1 MKINKLKINSYG
13 KLKEREIDLK
23 NGINIIYGKNE
34 AGKSTLIKFIVN
46 SFYGIS
52 KNKKGKDISDYDKYK
67 PWIGEEF
74 SGKVEYELD
83 NKNKYEIYRD
93 FNKRN
98 PKIFNENMED
108 ISKDF
113 NIDKNKGNEFF
124 YEQTKIDEELFLST
138 IAINQNEV
146 KLEDKAQNFLI
157 QKIANLA
164 QTGDDS
170 ISFKR
175 VIDRINRRQLDEVG
189 TERSREKPIN
199 LITRNIQELQDEKEQ
214 LAKYKDFKYEFEEK
228 ENNLNDEIFNLE
240 NENNFLREIKLL
252 NENEKIEN
260 EKIKIKENIKKE
272 NIEKINLL
280 DNKIN
285 EIKIDNRDV
294 FQKNSE
300 KNIKNKNSKLIKTIN
315 IIFILLILIN
325 ILQFIFVKNN
335 IFKYIFLLTVP
346 TFLIFYLFLRNNENK
361 KIKNKSNKKLILIFF
376 LLLIINIL
384 QFIFINNNIKY
395 IFLLT
400 VPTFLI
406 FYFIILNKKNN
417 KIKKEEKDKKL
428 FEEKI
433 NLEIINLE
441 NEKKLIQNNQNNL
454 EEELNKLKS
463 NFNLKI
469 NLEKEKIK
477 KIFLNKI
484 ENEEINKLIN
494 FKNINVE
501 IENLQNKI
509 NNKKIELHT
518 LDLDKKN
525 IEPQLDNLSKI
536 EEELFLNKNKYLDLK
551 KLDRSIEIA
560 KTALENAYEKMKN
573 SVTPRFTQNLSDNI
587 SKITEGK
594 YKNVVLNDSEGL
606 LVELENGNYEK
617 ASKLSIGTIDQMY
630 LSLRLSMV
638 EELSDEKM
646 PIILD
651 EVFAYY
657 DSNRL
662 KNALKFIIEKFK
674 GHQIIILTCTDREKD
689 ILKDIDINFNVVE
702 L

>member
-361 KIKNKSNKKLILIFF
+361 KIKNKQKIE
-376 LLLIINIL
+376 
-384 QFIFINNNIKY
+384 
-395 IFLLT
+395 
-400 VPTFLI
+400 
-406 FYFIILNKKNN
+406 KNN
-417 KIKKEEKDKKL
+417 L
-428 FEEKI
+428 EKI

-477 KIFLNKI
+477 NKYLNKVEKNKI
-484 ENEEINKLIN
+484 NNFVNLNNLENIN
-494 FKNINVE
+494 FQ
-501 IENLQNKI
+501 IEKIQKEI
-509 NNKKIELHT
+509 NNKKIELHS
-518 LDLDKKN
+518 LSLDKKN

-536 EEELFLNKNKYLDLK
+536 EEELVNNNEKLLNLNSLNLSMN
-551 KLDRSIEIA
+551 LA
-560 KTALENAYEKMKN
+560 KDVLAKSYEKMKN
-573 SVTPRFTQNLSDNI
+573 SVTPRFTENLSKNI
-587 SKITEGK
+587 SKITGDK
-594 YKNVVLNDSEGL
+594 YNKVMFTEKEGL
-606 LVELENGNYEK
+606 VVELENGNYVN
-617 ASKLSIGTIDQMY
+617 ANMLSIGTIDQLY
-630 LSLRLSMV
+630 LSLRFSMID
-638 EELSDEKM
+638 ELSEEKI
-646 PIILD
+646 PILLD
-651 EVFAYY
+651 EAFAFY
-657 DSNRL
+657 DDERL
-662 KNALKFIIEKFK
+662 KNILLYLNNEFSNR
-674 GHQIIILTCTDREKD
+674 QIIIFTCTNREKSL
-689 ILKDIDINFNVVE
+689 IAKNNINYNYIE
-702 L
+702 I